1 MKMLKTVIEQSVN
14 LNRTLKVAN
23 RSERLVIF

>member
-1 MKMLKTVIEQSVN
+1 MKMRKTVIEQSVN

-23 RSERLVIF
+23 RSERLVNF